1 LASIESIVR
10 VVNEEGS
17 AGDHLDRRAERQH
30 VTMRGKRQLAREATI
45 GAPPE
50 FVYRL
55 FMDNAELA
63 NWAPV
68 VDRVIKETGG
78 DETGLGAT
86 RTCDVT
92 MQGTRGTMVEE
103 CVEAVADTR
112 ASFRVVDDSF
122 GFQRMLRDY
131 GFTAHFTDTARGT
144 HVRIET
150 FYTPTNI
157 LWATMNAL
165 FMRRKFRGIVDELL
179 EGLRMLAEQRHA
191 GRVGT
196 TRPA

>member
-1 LASIESIVR
+1 MEAIVSR
-10 VVNEEGS
+10 VIPY
-17 AGDHLDRRAERQH
+17 A
-30 VTMRGKRQLAREATI
+30 TMQGKKQLSREATI
-45 GAPPE
+45 AAPRE

-68 VDRVIKETGG
+68 VDRVINETGG
-78 DETGLGAT
+78 DETGLGRT
-86 RTCDVT
+86 RTCGVT
-92 MQGTRGTMVEE
+92 MQGKQGTMVEE
-103 CVEAVADTR
+103 CIEAVGDTR

-131 GFTAHFTDTARGT
+131 GFTAHFAGAASGT

-157 LWATMNAL
+157 LWATMNVL

-179 EGLRMLAEQRHA
+179 DGLRMLAEQRQPAAMSLPH
-191 GRVGT
+191 GRSLNS
-196 TRPA
+196 